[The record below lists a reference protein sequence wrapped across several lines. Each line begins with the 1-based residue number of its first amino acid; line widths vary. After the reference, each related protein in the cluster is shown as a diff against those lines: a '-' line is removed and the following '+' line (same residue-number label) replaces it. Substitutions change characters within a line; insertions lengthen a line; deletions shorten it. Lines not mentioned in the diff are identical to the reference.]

1 MIAQKMKRVGG
12 ILKEINS
19 LSMFVVTD
27 CFHESLKF
35 ASYLDIMEEM
45 DPGFRAMRTSLR
57 NPGRDSFCRMPNDD
71 DMLGR
76 RRRSRRKHFLMFAL
90 TIGMIYTLRSW

>member
-27 CFHESLKF
+27 CFHESWKE
-35 ASYLDIMEEM
+35 I
-45 DPGFRAMRTSLR
+45 DPGFRAMRASLR
-57 NPGRDSFCRMPNDD
+57 DPDRDPFCRMPNDHD
-71 DMLGR
+71 
-76 RRRSRRKHFLMFAL
+76 
-90 TIGMIYTLRSW
+90 I